1 MKAKRISSLRQLL
14 LLAIAT
20 STVWAIVL
28 PYAAA
33 QDAVARDKPAL
44 RAPYLALGTPQSMTV
59 VWRTDGAIQ
68 PVVRIGATPQQ
79 LNRAITGNA
88 IKARTLGAANE
99 PLSAAPPNTFQ
110 YEATIS
116 GLTPATK
123 YYYAVYDGEKLIA
136 GGDESYHFT
145 THPLLNTKNPFR
157 FWVVG
162 DSGTGGTAQANVHTA
177 MRNLVEKQ
185 KRPLDLYLHV
195 GDMAYGSGTD
205 DQFHN
210 KYFKPYEVT
219 LRNVVCWPSMGNH
232 EGNSSSGKTGV
243 GPYYDAYVTPTRG
256 EAGGLASGTEA
267 YYSFDYANAHFICLN
282 SHDLDRTPTAAMAR
296 WLKADLE
303 ATRAD
308 WIIAFWHHPPY
319 SKGTHDSDGEYQLI
333 EMRQHIMPILES
345 AGVDL
350 VLTGHSHVYERSM
363 LMDGAYGTPTIAEN
377 FVLDDGDGDPNGDGA
392 YRKSAGL
399 NPNEGTVQ
407 VVAGHGGT
415 GVGRHQDT
423 MPVMKRVFVEHGS
436 VIVDVAGDTLTAIM
450 LNFEGRQRDLFSIV
464 KRGKVTPKR
473 IANPKQ
479 LPDRIDY
486 GAMTEMLLPQIPAAN
501 TPTKINL
508 EVKELPAAAIEEGA
522 PLTIEWDT
530 TGTSWQVEPKTATV
544 KLSPGRTAQH
554 GFTVSRKGELFPLP
568 TARTTFLTEGGEE
581 LARMSLA
588 LPSYKRASVTPMKA
602 TPTIDGVLSE
612 QELAGLTRQS
622 DLIIDNG
629 SGLSKFPTDF
639 YLGLHENKLY
649 VAVVNHEPEIKKIR
663 TRVLDIYADILR
675 YDSNAIFIQRQG
687 QDDYYVM
694 GVDATGKR
702 YDSKRTDATWEGEWS
717 AATKRGTDRW
727 ITELLIPLD
736 ILGQP
741 IQPGDVLRFNLIRNN
756 RAHGETSQWS
766 FTNRSDHRPEYF
778 GTLTAGGK

>member
-1 MKAKRISSLRQLL
+1 MKRMLPVWLL
-14 LLAIAT
+14 VLLTI
-20 STVWAIVL
+20 
-28 PYAAA
+28 AAA
-33 QDAVARDKPAL
+33 PQAGAQDKEYL
-44 RAPYLALGTPQSMTV
+44 RGPYLALATPTSMTV
-59 VWRTDGAIQ
+59 VWRTGGAIQ
-68 PVVRIGATPQQ
+68 PVVR
-79 LNRAITGNA
+79 
-88 IKARTLGAANE
+88 LGAAPDKLTRTINGAAIKVRTVGAGEE
-99 PLSAAPPNTFQ
+99 PLSVAPKGAHQF
-110 YEATIS
+110 EATIS
-116 GLTPATK
+116 GLTPATR

-136 GGDESYHFT
+136 GGDVTYFFI
-145 THPLLNTKNPFR
+145 THPPVASKNPFR

-177 MRNLVEKQ
+177 MRNLIEKQ
-185 KRPLDLYLHV
+185 KRPLDFYLHV
-195 GDMAYGSGTD
+195 GDMAYGSGKD
-205 DQFHN
+205 DEFHN
-210 KYFKPYEVT
+210 KFFKPYDVT
-219 LRNVVCWPSMGNH
+219 LRRMVCWPSMGNH
-232 EGNSSSGKTGV
+232 EGSTSNGKTGI
-243 GPYYDAYVTPTRG
+243 GPYYDAYVTPTRA

-282 SHDLDRTPTAAMAR
+282 SFDLDRAPTAAMAQ

-319 SKGTHDSDGEYQLI
+319 TAGTHHSNAEVELI
-333 EMRQHIMPILES
+333 EMRQHIMPILEA

-363 LMDGAYGTPTIAEN
+363 LMDGAYGTPTVAEN
-377 FVLDDGDGDPNGDGA
+377 FILDDGDGDPNGDGT

-464 KRGKVTPKR
+464 KRGKVTPRR

-479 LPDRIDY
+479 LPDHIDY
-486 GAMTEMLLPQIPAAN
+486 NAIAALMLPQIPAAN
-501 TPTKINL
+501 TPTKANV

-554 GFTVSRKGELFPLP
+554 GFTVSHKGELFLLP

-581 LARMSLA
+581 LARMSIA
-588 LPSYKRASVTPMKA
+588 LPPYKRASVTPMQA
-602 TPTIDGVLSE
+602 APAIDGVLSE

-622 DLIIDNG
+622 DFIIDNG
-629 SGLSKFPTDF
+629 SGMAKVPTDF

-649 VAVVNHEPEIKKIR
+649 VAVVNHEPEIKKMR
-663 TRVLDIYADILR
+663 TRAVDFDGEVMR
-675 YDSNAIFIQRQG
+675 YESDAIFLHRQG
-687 QDDYYVM
+687 QDDYFLLA
-694 GVDATGKR
+694 VDALGQR
-702 YDSKRTDATWEGEWS
+702 YDSKKTDAKWNGNWT
-717 AATKRGTDRW
+717 AAAQRGTDRW

-736 ILGQP
+736 MLGQP
-741 IQPGDVLRFNLIRNN
+741 VKPGDVLRFNLMRNN
-756 RAHGETSQWS
+756 RAHDETSQWS
-766 FTNRSDHRPEYF
+766 FTNRNVHNPQYF
-778 GTLTAGGK
+778 GTVTIGGK